1 MTQQVGAHKVKVG
14 TKFELLAKALLAV
27 VLMSTST
34 LVLALDPYLIQP
46 GDVLEISVWRED
58 GLQREALVRP
68 DGAFLKVNRALCVL
82 LGYREDELLGVD
94 VVSLTHRDDQPATQ
108 RVKQRVA

>member
-1 MTQQVGAHKVKVG
+1 
-14 TKFELLAKALLAV
+14 
-27 VLMSTST
+27 MSTST

-68 DGAFLKVNRALCVL
+68 DGGLSFPLVGEIGAAGQTVPHFHVHVVPRTRGDGLRGFFWPRRRYGDGEAEVFAARVRGALETL
-82 LGYREDELLGVD
+82 
-94 VVSLTHRDDQPATQ
+94 A
-108 RVKQRVA
+108 